1 MKKLFYICMLF
12 CMTAVLATSC
22 GGPSWN
28 QERAK
33 ELISIPTNNV
43 TPEQFDEMVDL
54 MDAGWELCKQQ
65 DGNRENETEEEADSR
80 REFARTYL
88 ALGGSV
94 ESAAYATKRVV
105 SDDQVK
111 KYEALK
117 EKVKNETIEISRKNA
132 EKHK

>member
-1 MKKLFYICMLF
+1 MKKLFYICACITALF
-12 CMTAVLATSC
+12 ITSC

-33 ELISIPTNNV
+33 ELIAIPTNDV

-65 DGNRENETEEEADSR
+65 DGNTENETEEEADNR
-80 REFARTYL
+80 REFVRTYL
-88 ALGGSV
+88 ALGGKA
-94 ESAAYATKRVV
+94 ESAAYASKRVV

-111 KYEALK
+111 KYETLK

-132 EKHK
+132 EKYK